1 MFRVKNIAYDDLIL
15 ALEKALPEIAAAHE
29 EDSITWNPHDLVPW
43 DEGRNFAFLGGSD
56 WDAAESTMSAEVRA
70 AVLALLLT
78 KENLPSFHRVLGLHF
93 PPFSEW
99 RDLVGRWTAEDN
111 RHSIAL
117 RDHLVVTRQIDP
129 EALEALRLSHV
140 TQGYQQNSD
149 FRESTGPA
157 LALAL
162 MAVHELQASRFA
174 RALAEKVETKSL
186 ADMLGLVAK
195 DDEVQAGTFIAFLNT
210 ALNAEPDETVLAVAA
225 AVNAAVPIGA
235 DIAGFEQE
243 YALLG
248 EYTDSSVLGGVS
260 KSLISAL
267 GLNSLDG
274 LGADAEAARQELFAR
289 ANA

>member
-1 MFRVKNIAYDDLIL
+1 MAHDDLIL
-15 ALEKALPEIAAAHE
+15 ALRKALPEIAVSHQ

-43 DEGRNFAFLGGSD
+43 DEGKNFAFLGGSD
-56 WDAAESTMSAEVRA
+56 WDIDDSTMSDEVRA
-70 AVLALLLT
+70 AILALLLT
-78 KENLPSFHRVLGLHF
+78 KENLPSFHRVLGMHF

-129 EALEALRLSHV
+129 DAIEVLRLAHV

-174 RALAEKVETKSL
+174 RTLATKVETASL
-186 ADMLGLVAK
+186 VEMLGLVAT
-195 DDEVQAGTFIAFLNT
+195 DDEVQAATFIAFLNAALT
-210 ALNAEPDETVLAVAA
+210 ADPDVTVIATAA

-235 DIAGFEQE
+235 DIENFEQE

-248 EYTDSSVLGGVS
+248 EFTEPAVLRAVAETLVSSLNLTTLG
-260 KSLISAL
+260 
-267 GLNSLDG
+267 G
-274 LGADAEAARQELFAR
+274 LGAEAESACRELLAR
-289 ANA
+289 ANP

>member
-1 MFRVKNIAYDDLIL
+1 MSRVRNIAYDDLIL

-29 EDSITWNPHDLVPW
+29 QESITWNPHDLVPW
-43 DEGRNFAFLGGSD
+43 DEGRNFEFLGGSD
-56 WDAAESTMSAEVRA
+56 WVAEDSTMSAEVRA
-70 AVLALLLT
+70 AILALLLT

-93 PPFSEW
+93 PPFSDW

-129 EALEALRLSHV
+129 EAIESLRLSHV
-140 TQGYQQNSD
+140 TQGYQQNAD

-174 RALAEKVETKSL
+174 RALADEVETPSL
-186 ADMLGLVAK
+186 SEMLGLVAK
-195 DDEVQAGTFIAFLNT
+195 DDEVQAATFVAFLNA
-210 ALNAEPDETVLAVAA
+210 ALNAEPDNTVIAVAA

-235 DIAGFEQE
+235 DIAHFESE

-248 EYTDSSVLGGVS
+248 AYTDPSVLAGVA
-260 KSLISAL
+260 KSLISSL

-274 LGADAEAARQELFAR
+274 LGADAEAARQELIAR
-289 ANA
+289 AAG